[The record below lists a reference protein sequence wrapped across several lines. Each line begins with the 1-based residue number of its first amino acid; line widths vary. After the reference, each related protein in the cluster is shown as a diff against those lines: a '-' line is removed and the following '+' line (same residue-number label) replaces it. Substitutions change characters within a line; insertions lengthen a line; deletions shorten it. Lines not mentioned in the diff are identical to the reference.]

1 MIKNLYPEALYGLFF
16 KLFKMILKKIPFLP
30 ILLFNL
36 CMFAQTKAEREK
48 IVATYNMEEIDSLR
62 YALNEQYI
70 ERKKRI
76 SSYLNSNETKRVK
89 TTIGDKTYY
98 IYDIIDGK
106 PQYITTENV
115 DSAIATKTDELHP
128 GGGLNL
134 NLEGENMILGI
145 WDSESALG
153 AHVEFEDDQ
162 AVPESRIIYAEYPGG
177 VFGGVISD
185 HATHVAGTIAAKG
198 VDPNAKGM
206 APKVTIKSYDFDRVQ
221 PELATE
227 AANGLLLSNHSWGIP
242 IFLSNGAQQLNAS
255 EIGAYTSRAKDWDD
269 IVYSSPYSLIV
280 GSAGNEGNS
289 NYLGGQANG
298 YDKLTG
304 SKTAKNILVV
314 ASAFTTFNSSTG
326 ELQFFSKSGFS
337 SQGPTDDF
345 RIKPDI
351 TGRGEGVYSTSM
363 TSNSAYTTKQ
373 GTSMS
378 SPNVSGSLVL
388 LQEYYNNLNSSF
400 MLAATLKGLVCHTAK
415 DDNIKPGPDPFLGW
429 GMLDAEKAA
438 QTIAAANSNAA
449 VISELSIANG
459 ETYTLNF
466 TVATGSE
473 LKATICWTDPSGVV
487 SNSPNNVLT
496 PRLVNDLDLTLE
508 DPNSTVFT
516 PWKLNSTNVAEN
528 AIKGNNSVDN
538 IERIDILNPV
548 AGNYTLNVTHK
559 GLLTNDSQNFSLI
572 ITGANITLSSE
583 RKNLAESK
591 IWPIPATEKLNIDF
605 KGLPEK
611 SRISL
616 LNING
621 NLVFEDVTKTL
632 ITHYSINTSK
642 FAKGIYFLNI
652 SSGNL
657 KFTKKIIL
665 K

>member
-1 MIKNLYPEALYGLFF
+1 
-16 KLFKMILKKIPFLP
+16 MILKNFLLTL
-30 ILLFNL
+30 ISLFTL
-36 CMFAQTKAEREK
+36 CLFAQTEAEREK
-48 IVATYNMEEIDSLR
+48 IVATYDKEEIENLKYD
-62 YALNEQYI
+62 LNEQYM
-70 ERKKRI
+70 ERKKKI
-76 SSYLNSNETKRVK
+76 SSYLKTTKTKIPR

-98 IYDIIDGK
+98 IHDIVDGK
-106 PQYITTENV
+106 PQYITTDNV
-115 DSAIATKTDELHP
+115 DCAIATKTDELHP

-134 NLEGENMILGI
+134 NLEGENMILGV

-153 AHVEFEDDQ
+153 THVEFEDDQ
-162 AVPESRIIYAEYPGG
+162 VIPQSRIIYAEYPGG
-177 VFGGVISD
+177 VFGGVVSD

-198 VDPNAKGM
+198 VDPDAIGM

-221 PELATE
+221 PELAAE

-242 IFLSNGAQQLNAS
+242 IFLSNGNQQVSAS

-269 IVYSSPYSLIV
+269 IAYTSPYTLIV
-280 GSAGNEGNS
+280 GSAGNEGAS
-289 NYLGGQANG
+289 TYTGGLAND

-314 ASAFTTFNSSTG
+314 ASAFTTFNSVTG

-351 TGRGEGVYSTSM
+351 TGRGEGVYSSSM
-363 TSNSAYTTKQ
+363 KSNSAYNTKQ

-388 LQEYYNNLNSSF
+388 LQEYYNNLNSNF

-438 QTIAAANSNAA
+438 QIIAAANTGTA

-473 LKATICWTDPSGVV
+473 LKATICWTDPSGDV
-487 SNSPNNVLT
+487 STSPNNVLT

-516 PWKLNSTNVAEN
+516 PWKLNSSNVAGN

-538 IERIDILNPV
+538 IERVDIVSPV
-548 AGNYTLNVTHK
+548 AGSYTLTVTHK
-559 GLLTNDSQNFSLI
+559 GILTNDFRNFSLI
-572 ITGANITLSSE
+572 ITGANIILSNKKE
-583 RKNLAESK
+583 NLAEFK
-591 IWPIPATEKLNIDF
+591 VWPIPATEKLNIDF
-605 KGLPEK
+605 KVLPEK
-611 SRISL
+611 SKISL
-616 LNING
+616 FNING
-621 NLVFEDVTKTL
+621 NLIFEDVTKTQ
-632 ITHYSINTSK
+632 ISRYSIDASK
-642 FAKGIYFLNI
+642 FSKGVYFLNI
-652 SSGNL
+652 SSDNF
-657 KFTKKIIL
+657 KITKKIIL